1 MVIPLRVQ
9 CSKDFVCNRRQHSSR
24 SQRASLSLGIRF
36 EADNVI
42 VLRGESPQSSLGRA
56 CRLQLIFICWCLG
69 NEGKRVVKC
78 GSAQMH
84 TNNISWREWNPHHQ
98 SKLWLQL
105 YGYSVSQSPTSV
117 ALRGVSRSTGDETRQ
132 PADFNR
138 VAFLSLPPCTGAK
151 PMGAVSARVVGG
163 WCVVW
168 VLFRPWETR
177 RAILVGSRE
186 LCGR

>member
-56 CRLQLIFICWCLG
+56 CRLQLIFTWCLG
-69 NEGKRVVKC
+69 NEGQGVVKVR
-78 GSAQMH
+78 QH
-84 TNNISWREWNPHHQ
+84 TNAYKQHHGANGILIK
-98 SKLWLQL
+98 SKGTVTVVW
-105 YGYSVSQSPTSV
+105 VPTSV

-138 VAFLSLPPCTGAK
+138 VASLRHSLSASLFRRVLAQSPW
-151 PMGAVSARVVGG
+151 VRSARVLSAVGI
-163 WCVVW
+163 VW